1 MMRKLTQLLTA
12 GAMLLSL
19 AGCTQTGTNQASSS
33 SSQTSISSSISSSSS
48 SIISS
53 SSSKKTLWQ
62 TITGQSIYNDG
73 TPNEKLAKSVLT
85 VSVVN
90 QLGGADKIQWNGHGA
105 FIINGNQTDLDASV
119 ASAPY
124 ANNQVDSLQ
133 RPTVANALLN
143 KTTRQYQ
150 NREQTNNGATG
161 WKPKGFEQV
170 THLNGRYTHAY
181 DRGHLLGYALVGNVH
196 GFDASESNTRNI
208 VTQTAWANEA
218 RSETSTGQNYYE
230 GLVRKALD
238 QNKTVR
244 YRVTALYD
252 GENQVPMGT
261 HLEAKSSDGTLQFNV
276 FVPNVQQGMQI
287 DYGSGRVTIE

>member
-1 MMRKLTQLLTA
+1 MRKLTKLLTA

-19 AGCTQTGTNQASSS
+19 AGCTQTGTNQTSSS
-33 SSQTSISSSISSSSS
+33 SSQASTSSSSS
-48 SIISS
+48 SISS
-53 SSSKKTLWQ
+53 NKKSLWQ
-62 TITGQSIYNDG
+62 TITGQSVYNDG
-73 TPNEKLAKSVLT
+73 TPSEKLAKSVLT
-85 VSVVN
+85 VGVVN

-105 FIINGNQTDLDASV
+105 FIINGNQTDLNANV

-150 NREQTNNGATG
+150 NREQTNNGATS
-161 WKPKGFEQV
+161 WKPKGFNQV

-196 GFDASESNTRNI
+196 GFDASESNAHNI

-244 YRVTALYD
+244 LFTTVKAKCQWEPTWKPNRMTARF
-252 GENQVPMGT
+252 NST
-261 HLEAKSSDGTLQFNV
+261 SSYPTFNKESRSTTTAV
-276 FVPNVQQGMQI
+276 E
-287 DYGSGRVTIE
+287 SRLSR